1 MLRRAWVAGARRA
14 QARRFAEV
22 ASAYK
27 TVPFKKE
34 DMTAVMAEV
43 PEFEYYHIGSEG
55 GANPF
60 KDVNM
65 SQSVLPEG
73 FAQTVGDGAYSFSKL
88 ENGLKVVSVDNGGPT
103 SEIGLYVKAGSRWES
118 AAEWGASHMLELCAF
133 KSTAHLSH
141 LRTVKTLETLGVD
154 AKCTA
159 GREHM
164 AYTASMMREY
174 VPVAVPLLIG
184 NVLFPRLLPWEVN
197 AAHELVSTASMMS
210 MDASVTETLLQT
222 AYHTNS
228 LGHPLQASE
237 LHMAN
242 FNPETLRQYMIKH
255 FSPDRMVMVGVNVS
269 HDVLATWC
277 MRSFV
282 DYNAIPNAKR
292 EEAKAKYTGGST
304 SVPATSSNLHLAVG
318 FEVGGLASKDL
329 YAVTVLQALLGSVT
343 GKAGPGSGMHTR
355 MANIV
360 AKGVDSASAF
370 YQPFSDSGLLGIY
383 VSAAPGMGA
392 SLPAMLKEELAG
404 VQKLTAAELERAKA
418 QAATALGAALEEPAT
433 LAEDMAT
440 QVLQTDKCLSAAE
453 MSAAIAK
460 VTEADVKG
468 VAKAMLATNPTLVA
482 YGDVTN
488 APLYADVQALFKK

>member
-73 FAQTVGDGAYSFSKL
+73 FTQTVGDGAYSFSKL

-103 SEIGLYVKAGSRWES
+103 SDIGLYVKAGSRWES

-154 AKCTA
+154 AECTA
-159 GREHM
+159 AREHM

-197 AAHELVSTASMMS
+197 ASHELVKTASLMS

-222 AYHTNS
+222 AYHTNT

-237 LHMAN
+237 LHMGN
-242 FNPETLRQYMIKH
+242 FTPDVLRNYMLKH

-282 DYNAIPNAKR
+282 DYNAIPNQKR
-292 EEAKAKYTGGST
+292 EEPKAKYTGGST
-304 SVPATSSNLHLAVG
+304 TVAATSSNLHMALG
-318 FEVGGLASKDL
+318 FEVGGLASKDVF
-329 YAVTVLQALLGSVT
+329 AVTVLQALLGSVT
-343 GKAGPGSGMHTR
+343 GKALPGSGMGTR
-355 MANIV
+355 MANVV

-383 VSAAPGMGA
+383 VSAPAAMGA
-392 SLPAMLKEELAG
+392 SLPGLLKEELAG

-418 QAATALGAALEEPAT
+418 QALTALGATMEVPAN

-468 VAKAMLATNPTLVA
+468 VAKAMLATNPTLVS